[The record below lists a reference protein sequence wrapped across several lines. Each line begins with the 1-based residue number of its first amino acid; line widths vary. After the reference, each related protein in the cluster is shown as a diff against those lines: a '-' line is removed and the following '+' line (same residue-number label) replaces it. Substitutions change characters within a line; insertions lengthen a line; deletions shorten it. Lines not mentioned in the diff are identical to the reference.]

1 MRDVLVHPELPL
13 SGPIIAWRPGLS
25 DPDFSKVAYKL
36 QSRWTEPLTAETIVV
51 IENKATAAFG
61 GYPAPALRTDEI
73 THDLHLASVYLA
85 YRKKMPDLAAHWVGE
100 RVIRKTRPV
109 YGGPVPDAMIRAASI
124 QLVEFGGAY
133 SKERVRKF
141 HAFCV
146 AKALPY
152 ELW

>member
-1 MRDVLVHPELPL
+1 MRDALVHPELTL
-13 SGPIIAWRPGLS
+13 TGPVIAWRPGLS
-25 DPDFSKVAYKL
+25 DPDFPKIAYKL
-36 QSRWTEPLTAETIVV
+36 QRRWTEPLRAEKIVV
-51 IENKATAAFG
+51 IENGATAAFG

-73 THDLHLASVYLA
+73 THDLHLASVYLT
-85 YRKKMPDLAAHWVGE
+85 YREQRPDLAATWVGE
-100 RVIRKTRPV
+100 RVIRKTRTV
-109 YGGPVPDAMIRAASI
+109 YGGPVPDAMIRGASI
-124 QLVEFGGAY
+124 QFIEFGGAY